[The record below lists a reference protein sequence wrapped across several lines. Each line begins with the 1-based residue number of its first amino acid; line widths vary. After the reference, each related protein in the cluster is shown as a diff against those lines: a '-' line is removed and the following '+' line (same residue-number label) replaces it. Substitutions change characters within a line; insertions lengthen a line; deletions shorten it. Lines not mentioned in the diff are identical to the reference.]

1 MGNSETFGVQKGH
14 GEEIINWLNE
24 QSKTQKGKLEA
35 RLYGYTVTTKNFG
48 EFEMFSWI
56 GDVQIA
62 RKLII
67 KASKKF
73 KIRIIEGGYK
83 PKEKVFK
90 MKKFDYAK
98 VKKGKGRG
106 KKAGGGMTAK
116 GVAKYRRDNPG
127 SKLKTAVTTP
137 PSKLK
142 KGSKAYKRRKAFCAR
157 SRSWTSERGKA
168 ARRKWNC

>member
-24 QSKTQKGKLEA
+24 QSKTHKGKLEA

-48 EFEMFSWI
+48 EFEMFSLI

-73 KIRIIEGGYK
+73 KIKIIEGGYK

-90 MKKFDYAK
+90 MKKFDFAK
-98 VKKGKGRG
+98 VKKG
-106 KKAGGGMTAK
+106 
-116 GVAKYRRDNPG
+116 D
-127 SKLKTAVTTP
+127 KTVGQLEFAV
-137 PSKLK
+137 
-142 KGSKAYKRRKAFCAR
+142 
-157 SRSWTSERGKA
+157 SRFGNAEWEIQNEERH
-168 ARRKWNC
+168 

>member
-24 QSKTQKGKLEA
+24 QSKTHKGKLEA

-73 KIRIIEGGYK
+73 KIKIIEGGYK
-83 PKEKVFK
+83 PKEKIFK
-90 MKKFDYAK
+90 MKKFDFAK
-98 VKKGKGRG
+98 IKKG
-106 KKAGGGMTAK
+106 
-116 GVAKYRRDNPG
+116 D
-127 SKLKTAVTTP
+127 KTIGQLEFAV
-137 PSKLK
+137 
-142 KGSKAYKRRKAFCAR
+142 
-157 SRSWTSERGKA
+157 SRFGNGQWEIQDEERH
-168 ARRKWNC
+168 

>member
-14 GEEIINWLNE
+14 GEEIISWLNE
-24 QSKTQKGKLEA
+24 QSKTHKGKLEA

-73 KIRIIEGGYK
+73 KIKIIEGGYK

-90 MKKFDYAK
+90 MKKFDFAK
-98 VKKGKGRG
+98 VKKG
-106 KKAGGGMTAK
+106 
-116 GVAKYRRDNPG
+116 D
-127 SKLKTAVTTP
+127 KTVGQLEFAV
-137 PSKLK
+137 
-142 KGSKAYKRRKAFCAR
+142 
-157 SRSWTSERGKA
+157 SRFGNAEWEIQNEERH
-168 ARRKWNC
+168 